1 MITLEQSNEIIK
13 HRAAAASYDDIA
25 ELTGISKPTVIKV
38 CKERENDIL
47 EVRKMAWAN
56 CQERIRGFIEER
68 RQTYQDLLKEACST
82 ICKRDVSKMTNK
94 ELLSLI
100 RTLEQNLLGIEVT
113 NKVRAKNKRPLQ
125 ELTDE
130 QLEEMLMME
139 RASWAYQ
146 FPNKYPLNIDVPEN
160 QN

>member
-25 ELTGISKPTVIKV
+25 ELTGVSKPTVIKV

-47 EVRKMAWAN
+47 EARKIAWAN
-56 CQERIRGFIEER
+56 CQEGIRDFIEER
-68 RQTYQDLLKEACST
+68 RQTYQYLLKEACNT
-82 ICKRDVSKMTNK
+82 ICERDVSKMTNK

-100 RTLEQNLLGIEVT
+100 RTLEQNLLGIEMT
-113 NKVRAKNKRPLQ
+113 TKVRAKNKRPLQ

-146 FPNKYPLNIDVPEN
+146 FPNKYPLNTEVPMG
-160 QN
+160 

>member
-25 ELTGISKPTVIKV
+25 ELTGISKPTIIKV

-47 EVRKMAWAN
+47 EARKIAWDN
-56 CQERIRGFIEER
+56 CQEEIRDFIEER
-68 RQTYQDLLKEACST
+68 RQTYQDLLKTACET
-82 ICKRDVSKMTNK
+82 IHKRDVSEMTNK

-100 RTLEQNLLGIEVT
+100 RTLEQNLLGIEMA
-113 NKVRAKNKRPLQ
+113 NKTQAKNRRPVH

-130 QLEEMLMME
+130 ELENILMME
-139 RASWAYQ
+139 RASWSYQ
-146 FPNKYPLNIDVPEN
+146 YPDKYPLNTETSIT
-160 QN
+160 